1 MNYWWVN
8 HRQTFKQEV
17 LPLIFHLRRV
27 QGNGYIRAILL
38 FMNYPPTLVMGVNLS
53 KIGERGSKM
62 ADKWWTIKNS
72 KSNYFCKPF
81 IYNCMPMVGPVGFEP
96 TTKGL

>member
-17 LPLIFHLRRV
+17 LPLIFHLRRL

-38 FMNYPPTLVMGVNLS
+38 YV
-53 KIGERGSKM
+53 K
-62 ADKWWTIKNS
+62 
-72 KSNYFCKPF
+72 
-81 IYNCMPMVGPVGFEP
+81 
-96 TTKGL
+96 